1 MKQDVINVINV
12 IDVINNRF
20 TDFVWNEN
28 KEKNKCVSMIKLELR
43 GH

>member
-1 MKQDVINVINV
+1 MIFIQMKQDVINVINY
-12 IDVINNRF
+12 RF

-28 KEKNKCVSMIKLELR
+28 KEKNKCVSMIKLEPH